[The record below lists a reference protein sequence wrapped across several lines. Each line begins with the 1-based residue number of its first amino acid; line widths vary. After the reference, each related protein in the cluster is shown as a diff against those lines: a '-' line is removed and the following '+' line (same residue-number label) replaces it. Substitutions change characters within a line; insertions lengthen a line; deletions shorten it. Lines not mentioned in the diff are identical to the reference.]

1 MVCKSGSQSQV
12 VLDTT
17 NLSLL
22 PSPESF
28 TFRMFSTESI
38 FSATIWERQVMWCG
52 GESEK
57 YKTGKKRNKDFSF
70 QTQVEPGWLFFPPQG
85 NMHPV
90 CAHLLRRSFSAS
102 LSYLLH
108 RPSLLSASIL
118 SGCQLSYPR
127 PHTDKA
133 SPLLNE
139 LCPRQSDSAFPSFS
153 PHIPHFPSY
162 L

>member
-1 MVCKSGSQSQV
+1 
-12 VLDTT
+12 
-17 NLSLL
+17 
-22 PSPESF
+22 
-28 TFRMFSTESI
+28 
-38 FSATIWERQVMWCG
+38 MWCG

-57 YKTGKKRNKDFSF
+57 YKTSKKRNKDFSF

-85 NMHPV
+85 PMHPV
-90 CAHLLRRSFSAS
+90 CAHLLHRSFSAS

-133 SPLLNE
+133 NPLLLSYVPGYLTLPFLHPLPIYLISYPICSWNN
-139 LCPRQSDSAFPSFS
+139 PFDSIFS
-153 PHIPHFPSY
+153 PRRSCYIF
-162 L
+162 